1 VREALAARSPR
12 DFARVAP
19 APRRDRTPTSA
30 LTGALSRAGRA
41 VRRRPA
47 AVAGAL
53 AVTGAAVAVA
63 LNALAFQ
70 SGRHPAP
77 LFAPKPAPASAP
89 ASAAPAPLPPA
100 RPAAAPASA
109 PTSAPKPTA
118 SGRDP
123 IGDKLRAAEGVTNSL
138 AARAPAADPH
148 RPVAAAQ
155 RALAKLGYGPLKA
168 DGVLGEGT
176 RQAIE
181 RFERDRRLAV
191 TRDLAP
197 RTLKELSAQSGVAIE

>member
-1 VREALAARSPR
+1 M
-12 DFARVAP
+12 
-19 APRRDRTPTSA
+19 
-30 LTGALSRAGRA
+30 
-41 VRRRPA
+41 
-47 AVAGAL
+47 
-53 AVTGAAVAVA
+53 
-63 LNALAFQ
+63 
-70 SGRHPAP
+70 
-77 LFAPKPAPASAP
+77 
-89 ASAAPAPLPPA
+89 
-100 RPAAAPASA
+100 
-109 PTSAPKPTA
+109 
-118 SGRDP
+118 
-123 IGDKLRAAEGVTNSL
+123 TNSL
-138 AARAPAADPH
+138 AARAPAEPH

>member
-77 LFAPKPAPASAP
+77 LFGPKPAPSAP
-89 ASAAPAPLPPA
+89 VAAAPAPLPPA
-100 RPAAAPASA
+100 RPPAAAASA
-109 PTSAPKPTA
+109 PSPAPKPATP
-118 SGRDP
+118 GRDL
-123 IGDKLRAAEGVTNSL
+123 IGDRIRAVEGVTNSL

-155 RALAKLGYGPLKA
+155 RALVKLGYGPLKA